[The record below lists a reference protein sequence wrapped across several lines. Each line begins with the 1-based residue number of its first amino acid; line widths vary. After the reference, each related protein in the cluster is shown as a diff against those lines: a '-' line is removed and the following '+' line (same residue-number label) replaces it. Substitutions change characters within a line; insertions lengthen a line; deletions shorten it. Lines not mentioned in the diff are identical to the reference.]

1 MAKLSDS
8 KIFYLQA
15 FTILALVCLPGNIFT
30 AVLLYIQHFST
41 TTTTTTATASSST
54 TTTITD
60 NITFEGSLTLND
72 DETSESDI
80 SSTNL
85 SFVDKSSNLF
95 LLSSDLKEKGSTE
108 TDTISELEGSRKNFS
123 SISQSQEGTTDD
135 NSRIEKAKLK
145 NGKFQFEFSIL
156 FVYFLKPNA
165 IRNQLD
171 SFLFRSD
178 WFMKLDCKMFYYQA
192 KTYLFD
198 SLNKGK
204 SLIFRSLETN

>member
-41 TTTTTTATASSST
+41 TTTTTTTATASSST

-60 NITFEGSLTLND
+60 NVTFEGSLTLND
-72 DETSESDI
+72 EETSESDI

-95 LLSSDLKEKGSTE
+95 LLSSDLEEKVSTE

-145 NGKFQFEFSIL
+145 NGKFKFSIL
-156 FVYFLKPNA
+156 FVYLFISKPNA
-165 IRNQLD
+165 IRN
-171 SFLFRSD
+171 
-178 WFMKLDCKMFYYQA
+178 
-192 KTYLFD
+192 
-198 SLNKGK
+198 
-204 SLIFRSLETN
+204 

>member
-30 AVLLYIQHFST
+30 AVLLYLQHFS

-60 NITFEGSLTLND
+60 NVTFEGSLTLND
-72 DETSESDI
+72 EETSESDI

-95 LLSSDLKEKGSTE
+95 LLSSDLEEKVSTE

-145 NGKFQFEFSIL
+145 NGKFKFSIL
-156 FVYFLKPNA
+156 FVYLQTKCHT
-165 IRNQLD
+165 
-171 SFLFRSD
+171 
-178 WFMKLDCKMFYYQA
+178 KLARF
-192 KTYLFD
+192 F
-198 SLNKGK
+198 
-204 SLIFRSLETN
+204 I

>member
-41 TTTTTTATASSST
+41 TTTTTTTATASSST

-60 NITFEGSLTLND
+60 NVTFEGSLTLND
-72 DETSESDI
+72 EETSESDI

-95 LLSSDLKEKGSTE
+95 LLSSDLEEKVSTE

-145 NGKFQFEFSIL
+145 NGKFKFSIL
-156 FVYFLKPNA
+156 FVYLQTKCHT
-165 IRNQLD
+165 
-171 SFLFRSD
+171 
-178 WFMKLDCKMFYYQA
+178 KLARF
-192 KTYLFD
+192 F
-198 SLNKGK
+198 
-204 SLIFRSLETN
+204 I

>member
-41 TTTTTTATASSST
+41 TTTTTTTATASSST

-60 NITFEGSLTLND
+60 NVTFEGSLTLND
-72 DETSESDI
+72 DETSENDL

-95 LLSSDLKEKGSTE
+95 LLSSDLEEKVSTE

-123 SISQSQEGTTDD
+123 SISQTQEQTTDD

-145 NGKFQFEFSIL
+145 NGNFVLFLIL
-156 FVYFLKPNA
+156 LFISSSQISYEISWNLFY
-165 IRNQLD
+165 LD
-171 SFLFRSD
+171 E
-178 WFMKLDCKMFYYQA
+178 A
-192 KTYLFD
+192 
-198 SLNKGK
+198 
-204 SLIFRSLETN
+204 